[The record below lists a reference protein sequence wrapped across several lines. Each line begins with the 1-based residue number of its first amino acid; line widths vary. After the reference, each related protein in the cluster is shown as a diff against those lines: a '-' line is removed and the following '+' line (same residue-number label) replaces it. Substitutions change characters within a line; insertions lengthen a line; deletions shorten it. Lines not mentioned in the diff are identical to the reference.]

1 MRTEKADFDRKCLFE
16 MLPEHPIITI
26 ATAVKRLETTRP
38 TATKAVTALADAG
51 VLEEI
56 SGKKRDRSFGYAGDL
71 DLLKA
76 GTGLDR

>member
-1 MRTEKADFDRKCLFE
+1 MAARLFE

-26 ATAVKRLETTRP
+26 ATAVKLLETTRP
-38 TATKAVTALADAG
+38 TATKAVTALVDAG

-56 SGKKRDRSFGYAGDL
+56 SGKKRDRSFGYAGYL
-71 DLLKA
+71 DLLKV